1 MRSKK
6 IKFWQKLKGTYAK
19 PIDHKDVNRLIAGIQ
34 QEIMLDQRDIET
46 LEAIEKGKIDWS
58 GERKL

>member
-1 MRSKK
+1 MRSNKT
-6 IKFWQKLKGTYAK
+6 KFWQKLKGTYAK
-19 PIDHKDVNRLIAGIQ
+19 PIDQKDVDRLIAGIQ